1 MDVITQ
7 WFDRTSIIG
16 KFFIT
21 PVIAVFLV
29 LLIGGVL
36 TNAYYKINNEMVVA
50 SKIAVVYEEL
60 QTVRLNITNA
70 HANMMRTVSW
80 TQASVNKEQLS
91 VAEEDTKKYLSIV
104 RERLDKI
111 KSENEENTV
120 NEIPKINEAF
130 ELYFKDILE
139 ILKTVKTDTFL
150 ATMLAVNAEVDYQ
163 SLSKKS
169 EDLSKAVQEFDRKSN
184 ENVGIA
190 MEQAKTIFIGVVIA
204 TIVLLAFFAVVVG
217 RAISHPMQALTDV
230 MTEMSKGNK
239 KLDVPG
245 TSRGDELGF
254 MAIAV
259 KIFRDSLI
267 EADENNAKAETER
280 EEKERRAIALV
291 EASSAF
297 SKEIGDL
304 LDRVMGALVQLQSV
318 SEDMDKTVDMASTQS
333 MAVSAATEEA
343 SSSVN
348 AVAGAAEEMD
358 RSIQEIS
365 SQMSRQS
372 SVAGM
377 VADNMKDTNNS
388 VRSLNES
395 VEKINEIVILIS
407 SIADQTNLLAL
418 NATIEA
424 ARAGDAGKG
433 FAVVAAEVKGLATQT
448 TKATE
453 EIVSKIDDIKN
464 QTAATVKAI
473 DLVSKRISE
482 LTELSTA
489 VASAVEEQSAATSDI
504 TNNITQ
510 AASGTA
516 EVSKNI
522 QGVSGAMSNISGFS
536 KKLLDAR
543 EDLAKQS
550 DNLRNRIQGF
560 LKEVSK

>member
-489 VASAVEEQSAATSDI
+489 VASAVEEQSEATSDI